1 MMPISADH
9 FVVLVRDL
17 EQATADYE
25 ALGFTTQVRADSKPG
40 HGAHY
45 RFVVF
50 KDGSYILLTQFVSDE
65 VIATHRLG
73 PDLLEGE
80 GCADYS
86 FVVPDVSETAAAL
99 EAAGGKTRGPVD
111 VSNVLV
117 DGSEWG
123 LKLLMA
129 GKGTEGDDALPFVV
143 EDVKGR
149 QFRIPA
155 YTPHANGVTSLAGLS
170 ITSAT
175 AEKTAKSLG
184 IILSAPVTPDGENFD
199 VASEGAP
206 IHVLA
211 DTGSPPIGRSRGGVY
226 ELVLTGTSETVLD
239 IAKTHGLR
247 LKITV

>member
-1 MMPISADH
+1 MPVSADH

-50 KDGSYILLTQFVSDE
+50 EDSSYILLTQFVSDE

-73 PDLLEGE
+73 PDLIEGE

-86 FVVPDVSETAAAL
+86 FVVPDVAATATAL
-99 EAAGGKTRGPVD
+99 QAAGGKTRGPVD
-111 VSNVLV
+111 VSNILV

-149 QFRIPA
+149 GFRIPA
-155 YTPHANGVTSLAGLS
+155 YKPHANGVTSFAGLT
-170 ITSAT
+170 ITSAD
-175 AEKTAKSLG
+175 AESTAKALG
-184 IILSAPVTPDGENFD
+184 IILGAPVSAHGEAFD
-199 VASEGAP
+199 VAAGAAP
-206 IHVLA
+206 VKVLS
-211 DTGSPPIGRSRGGVY
+211 DTGSSRIGRARGGVY
-226 ELVLTGTSETVLD
+226 EILLNGEKDMLLD
-239 IAKTHGLR
+239 IEKAHGLR
-247 LKITV
+247 LKVVG